1 MRDLV
6 STLVDT
12 VRQDVRYGI
21 RMMRRGP
28 MFSVTAVATVAL
40 STAAIATVATLADTL
55 LWRQLPVARR
65 RKSRL
70 HHRNARPTSN

>member
-6 STLVDT
+6 STLADT
-12 VRQDVRYGI
+12 VRQDLRYGI
-21 RMMRRGP
+21 RMMRRRP

-55 LWRQLPVARR
+55 LWRQLPSHMRR
-65 RKSRL
+65 ARL
-70 HHRNARPTSN
+70 HHRDARPSSN